1 LPHLGLLCHP
11 KRMVDLSNCVYWLWM
26 KSLERGNMKSLL
38 TLLASI
44 VAECGDICS
53 VDTTVDLKTIERRF
67 ENEGQRFLTVILPR
81 FEKGLLVAL
90 SRECATPDLF
100 PDFRSRQN
108 LPVFLGGFM
117 ELIFD
122 RATGAMLDI
131 VDPSAIRSLR
141 QICVLFKKIEIECTD
156 EVTRLAFDK
165 YVETDRELFNINENL
180 RNYSDFAR
188 STDEISVSNSDIGA
202 YAEAFLRLSRLCYS
216 HVWYGVDNAIASM
229 SIVPK
234 HGPGATADK
243 KVANAKFVFDTW
255 SDLTESVF
263 PYWWYCTTRGYSLDD
278 FDQVNFLPPGGEFP
292 SRVIAVPK
300 TQETPR
306 IIAVEPTYVQYLQQG
321 LASAINSEVDR
332 SFLYDFISTEY
343 QEPNQRLAYV
353 GSLDGSLA
361 TLDLSE
367 ASDRIPWS
375 LVYGMVSGYPDLR
388 DALYVTR
395 TAQANVPGH
404 GVITLEKYAS
414 MGSALCFPIET
425 MVFFAI
431 ALVGIERAYNTTFKS
446 WKDIISLKDQVR
458 IYGDDI
464 IVPADTAT
472 YVRDALGALGS
483 KVNSHKSFW
492 TGKFRESC
500 GKEYFNGHDVSVVKF
515 RRELPLSRKHVE
527 EMVSLVSFR
536 NQLYKAGY
544 WKTVK
549 ELDLFIESLIPFP
562 AVSESSSAL
571 GRHSFLPIIGE
582 RIGGR
587 YQRPMVRA
595 ARVRYRQRKSSIDGF
610 PALMKTLGF
619 KSEFKNPYGPL
630 NLLETSSDHLLM
642 GGRPTASSIT
652 VGMVYAD

>member
-1 LPHLGLLCHP
+1 MGLLPHLGLLCSLT
-11 KRMVDLSNCVYWLWM
+11 KRVDLSNCVLWPWM
-26 KSLERGNMKSLL
+26 KSRERGNMKSLV

-44 VAECGDICS
+44 VTECGDICS
-53 VDTTVDLKTIERRF
+53 VDTTLDLKTIERRF

-90 SRECATPDLF
+90 SRESATPDLF
-100 PDFRSRQN
+100 PDFGSRQK
-108 LPVFLGGFM
+108 LPVFLGSFM

-122 RATGAMLDI
+122 RATGAMLNS
-131 VDPSAIRSLR
+131 PSEEAVRCLR

-156 EVTRLAFDK
+156 EITDSAFSK
-165 YVETDRELFNINENL
+165 YVETDKEL
-180 RNYSDFAR
+180 S
-188 STDEISVSNSDIGA
+188 SVN
-202 YAEAFLRLSRLCYS
+202 AFLSSYGFKGSDPLRSSIVDSFLRISHLCFS
-216 HVWYGVDNAIASM
+216 HVWYGVDQAVSSL

-255 SDLTESVF
+255 SELAEGVF
-263 PYWWYCTTRGYSLDD
+263 PYWWYCTTRGYSLND
-278 FDQVNFLPPGGEFP
+278 FDQVNFLPPGCEYP

-321 LASAINSEVDR
+321 LASAINREIDR

-343 QEPNQRLAYV
+343 QEPNQHLAYV

-375 LVYGMVSGYPDLR
+375 LVWGMIYDYPDLS
-388 DALYVTR
+388 DAVWVTR
-395 TAQANVPGH
+395 TERAHVPGH
-404 GVITLEKYAS
+404 GVITLNKYAS

-431 ALVGIERAYNTTFKS
+431 ALVGIENAYGTKFKS
-446 WKDIISLKDQVR
+446 WKDIMSLKDQVR

-472 YVRDALGALGS
+472 YVRDALEALGS

-500 GKEYFNGHDVSVVKF
+500 GKEYFNGHDVSVVKC
-515 RRELPLSRKHVE
+515 RRELPSSRKHVSE
-527 EMVSLVSFR
+527 IVSLVSFR

-544 WKTVK
+544 WKTVR
-549 ELDLFIESLIPFP
+549 ELDLFIEDLIPFP
-562 AVSESSSAL
+562 AVSDSSSVL

-587 YQRPMVRA
+587 YQRPMVKG
-595 ARVRYRQRKSSIDGF
+595 ARVRYRRRKSPIDGL

-619 KSEFKNPYGPL
+619 KNEFLSPYGPL
-630 NLLETSSDHLLM
+630 NLLETESDHLLM